1 MTDFT
6 DDESARQANSLL
18 QNELFIE
25 SFDVLEKE
33 LMALWETTGAQD
45 VDQRES
51 FWLALRLLVR
61 IKAHITSIVETGHMA
76 KILEKQHPHI

>member
-1 MTDFT
+1 MVDERREEQAKRLL
-6 DDESARQANSLL
+6 DDS
-18 QNELFIE
+18 LFIE

-33 LMALWETTGAQD
+33 LIALWETTGAHD

-76 KILEKQHPHI
+76 KILEKQHPYI

>member
-1 MTDFT
+1 MVDERREEQAKRLL
-6 DDESARQANSLL
+6 DDSL
-18 QNELFIE
+18 FVE

-33 LMALWETTGAQD
+33 LMALWETTGAHD

-51 FWLALRLLVR
+51 FWLAMRLLVR

-76 KILEKQHPHI
+76 KIMEQHPYI

>member
-1 MTDFT
+1 MV
-6 DDESARQANSLL
+6 DDQREERAKRLL
-18 QNELFIE
+18 DDPLFIE

>member
-1 MTDFT
+1 MV
-6 DDESARQANSLL
+6 DDQREARAKRLL
-18 QNELFIE
+18 DDPLFVE

-33 LMALWETTGAQD
+33 LIALWETTGAQD

>member
-1 MTDFT
+1 MV
-6 DDESARQANSLL
+6 DDQREARAKRLL
-18 QNELFIE
+18 DDPLFVE

-33 LMALWETTGAQD
+33 LMALWENTGAHD

-51 FWLALRLLVR
+51 FWLAMRLLVR

>member
-1 MTDFT
+1 MVDERREEQAKRLL
-6 DDESARQANSLL
+6 DDSL
-18 QNELFIE
+18 FVE

-33 LMALWETTGAQD
+33 LMALWENTGAHD

-51 FWLALRLLVR
+51 FWLAMRLLVR

-76 KILEKQHPHI
+76 KIMEQHPYI

>member
-1 MTDFT
+1 MV
-6 DDESARQANSLL
+6 DDQREARAKRLL
-18 QNELFIE
+18 DDPLFVE

-61 IKAHITSIVETGHMA
+61 IKAHITSIVETGHMN
-76 KILEKQHPHI
+76 KVLEEQHPFI

>member
-1 MTDFT
+1 MV
-6 DDESARQANSLL
+6 DDQREARAKRLL
-18 QNELFIE
+18 DDPLFVE

-33 LMALWETTGAQD
+33 LMALWENTGAHD
-45 VDQRES
+45 VDQREY
-51 FWLALRLLVR
+51 FWLAMRLLVR

>member
-1 MTDFT
+1 MV
-6 DDESARQANSLL
+6 DDQREARAKRLL
-18 QNELFIE
+18 DDPLFIE

>member
-1 MTDFT
+1 MV
-6 DDESARQANSLL
+6 DDQREARAKRLL
-18 QNELFIE
+18 DDPLFVE